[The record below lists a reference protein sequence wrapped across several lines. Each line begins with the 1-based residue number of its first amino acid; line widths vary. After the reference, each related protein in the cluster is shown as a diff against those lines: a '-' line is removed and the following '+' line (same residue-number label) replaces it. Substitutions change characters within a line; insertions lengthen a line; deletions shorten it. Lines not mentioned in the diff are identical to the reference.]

1 MNSIS
6 TRLLVSS
13 AVVMFVFFVLIALS
27 VSYSVHQRAE
37 AALLDRMRGLIY
49 GVLGASDVVAENQLL
64 VNTDEL
70 PDPRLLQPTSGLF
83 VEMVNE
89 RGDSLWASNS
99 STSIMPDIRDS
110 VVGEWLFDRVENSH
124 GQSVHRLQLS
134 TVWEFEE
141 GREFPFYIQAVTPTN
156 SVDGQLKQFDR
167 SLWFSLLVSGVC
179 LLLMQLWILS
189 RSLKPLKTIGDE
201 LREIEL
207 GEREQLDSKVPTELA
222 PLASSINT
230 LLVSERNRH
239 KQYRN
244 LLDDLAHSLKTPL
257 SVLNNLSN
265 KTSLT
270 TTATAN
276 TVKEQTDQMQSTVER
291 YLQRAAHSTPQKLAA
306 PISVQKVIDRLA
318 SSLRKIYADKV
329 SIEAGRVQDFNVRV
343 ADADLY
349 EILGNVIDNACKY
362 GSDTVAVTV
371 AGNSRTIIIDDN
383 GPGFPPDLITQLTE
397 RGFRADTQVEGMGL
411 GLAASKELIESYG
424 GTLELSQPDK
434 SSTTA
439 PSGARV
445 ILTFS

>member
-6 TRLLVSS
+6 TRLLASS
-13 AVVMFVFFVLIALS
+13 AVVLLIFFVLIALS

-37 AALLDRMRGLIY
+37 AALLDRMQGLIY
-49 GVLGASDVVAENQLL
+49 GVLGASDVVAENELL
-64 VNTDEL
+64 VNTEEL

-83 VEMVNE
+83 VEMINKD
-89 RGDSLWASNS
+89 GDSLWSSNS
-99 STSIMPDIRDS
+99 TTSIMPDIKNS
-110 VVGEWLFDRVENSH
+110 PVGEWLFERVDNNH

-141 GREFPFYIQAVTPTN
+141 GSEFPFYIQAVTSAN
-156 SVDGQLKQFDR
+156 SVDTQLKQFDR

-201 LREIEL
+201 LQEIEQ
-207 GEREQLDSKVPTELA
+207 GERERLDSKVPSELA

-257 SVLNNLSN
+257 SVLKNLSN
-265 KTSLT
+265 KTAPPSA
-270 TTATAN
+270 ATAN
-276 TVKEQTDQMQSTVER
+276 TVKEQTDQMQSTVQR
-291 YLQRAAHSTPQKLAA
+291 YLQRAALSTPQKLAA
-306 PISVQKVIDRLA
+306 PISAHKVIDRLA
-318 SSLRKIYADKV
+318 SSLRKIYATKL
-329 SIEAGRVQDFNVRV
+329 SIEVSSDQDFNVRI

-362 GSDTVAVTV
+362 GSDTVFVTV
-371 AGNSRTIIIDDN
+371 NGESRTIIIDDN
-383 GPGFPPDLITQLTE
+383 GPGFPVDLITQLTQ
-397 RGFRADTQVEGMGL
+397 RGVRADTQVEGMGL

-424 GTLELSQPDK
+424 GTLELSQPDNRPK
-434 SSTTA
+434 A
-439 PSGARV
+439 DPSGARV
-445 ILTFS
+445 ILSFS